1 MKILFL
7 SRWFPYPP
15 DNGSKLRIY
24 NLLRQLA
31 NQHTLDLISFTS
43 EEISEKRLAPLQPF
57 CRYIETVHYRPF
69 ESLHLKAIIGFFS
82 PLPRSVLDTDNT
94 NMHLAIQRKMQETQY
109 DLVIASQVDMAQY
122 ARNLPLIK
130 VLDEIELAMLHD
142 RAEAK
147 QNMFKKMRNT
157 LMWQKWTRYIID
169 TMRNF
174 DGGTVVSE
182 PERQLVGC
190 FLQKSGCITPI
201 QIIPNGVDTSY
212 YREDFGKPMPDT
224 LVFSGALTYSANYNA
239 MDFFLREVFP
249 LIQLKTPNVK
259 LTITGCLDGVPV
271 KRLPTRSGV
280 VLAGYLED
288 VRPTIAR
295 SWVSIVP
302 LQIGGGTRLKILE
315 ALALGTP
322 VVSTSKGAE
331 GLELTPNQDILIADN
346 PSDFA
351 SAVLRLFADPSIRHS
366 LSQNGRHAVATRYD
380 WKMIGQSLDKFI
392 NQISK

>member
-7 SRWFPYPP
+7 SRWFPYPF

-31 NQHTLDLISFTS
+31 NQHTVDLISFTS
-43 EEISEKRLAPLQPF
+43 EEISKKRLVPLQPF
-57 CRYIETVHYRPF
+57 CRYIETVQYRPF
-69 ESLHLKAIIGFFS
+69 EPLHLKAMIGFFS

-94 NMHLAIQRKMQETQY
+94 NMHIAIQRKMQETQY
-109 DLVIASQVDMAQY
+109 DLVIASEVDMAQY
-122 ARNLPLIK
+122 ARNLPLVKILED
-130 VLDEIELAMLHD
+130 VELATLHD
-142 RAEAK
+142 MVKARL
-147 QNMFKKMRNT
+147 NPFKKRRNM
-157 LMWQKWTRYIID
+157 LMWQKWARYIVD
-169 TMRNF
+169 TMYHF

-182 PERQLVGC
+182 PERQLLE
-190 FLQKSGCITPI
+190 FLLQKSGCITPI
-201 QIIPNGVDTSY
+201 QIIPNGVDISY
-212 YREDFGKPMPDT
+212 YREDHGKPMPDT

-239 MDFFLREVFP
+239 MDYFLNEIFP

-259 LTITGCLDGVPV
+259 LTITGCLNGVPV
-271 KRLPTRSGV
+271 ENLSPHSGV
-280 VLAGYLED
+280 VFTDYLD
-288 VRPTIAR
+288 DIRPTIAR

-302 LQIGGGTRLKILE
+302 LKIGGGTRLKILE

-351 SAVLRLFADPSIRHS
+351 SAVLRLFADPILRQTIG
-366 LSQNGRHAVATRYD
+366 QNGQHAVATRYD
-380 WKMIGQSLDKFI
+380 WKMIGQSLGKFI
-392 NQISK
+392 NQLSK